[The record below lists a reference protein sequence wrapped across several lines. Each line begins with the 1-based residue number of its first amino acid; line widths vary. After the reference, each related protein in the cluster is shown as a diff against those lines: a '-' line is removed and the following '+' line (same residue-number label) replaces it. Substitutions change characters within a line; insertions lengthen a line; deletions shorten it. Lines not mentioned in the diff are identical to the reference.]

1 MSGGQ
6 KSQNDSMADSNDDI
20 SINQSTIMDSAIKK
34 EENDKAALVK
44 IEKVI
49 ADHIEKDS
57 SPEARLGRKK
67 MALRAMYGEFMCTLL
82 FYTTIFASSV
92 NCTLTGN
99 SKNAPLIVAMVGG
112 LMAVGISFGFSG
124 VSGAIFNSAITFA
137 LWATKKLSNRKTLG
151 YIFVQ
156 LLASIIGMCIVAG
169 CFHSADGVSMETAYE
184 GVSVYPTDENRLGKI
199 FASEF
204 FMTFF
209 LTYIAFSVAF
219 EDSESQKN
227 STMSL
232 KTISDSVGLT
242 LYATTP
248 QSKTGFAPFSIG
260 FMIFALSLFGGS
272 SGGAFNPGRILGP
285 AIFSGKVKYI
295 WLYWLAEVL
304 GATSAGFL
312 VGVMHSYGL
321 SQHKE
326 NNVKTANEYAKEALK
341 SSKMTPVDKYS
352 IRSSL

>member
-1 MSGGQ
+1 
-6 KSQNDSMADSNDDI
+6 MANIQDDI
-20 SINQSTIMDSAIKK
+20 TINQSTIMDSAIKK
-34 EENDKAALVK
+34 EANDKAALVK
-44 IEKVI
+44 IEQVI
-49 ADHIEKDS
+49 ADHIKKDT
-57 SPEARLGRKK
+57 SPEAKMGRQK

-99 SKNAPLIVAMVGG
+99 TANAPLIVAMVGG

-124 VSGAIFNSAITFA
+124 VSGAIFNSSITFA
-137 LWATKKLSNRKTLG
+137 LWATRKLSNRKTLG

-156 LLASIIGMCIVAG
+156 LLASIIAMCIVAG
-169 CFHSADGVSMETAYE
+169 CFHSSGGVSMQTAYD
-184 GVSVYPTDENRLGKI
+184 GVSVYPADEKRLGKV

-219 EDSESQKN
+219 EDSESQKK

-232 KTISDSVGLT
+232 KTISDSKGLT

-295 WLYWLAEVL
+295 WLYWIAEVL
-304 GATSAGFL
+304 GATCAGFL

-321 SQHKE
+321 SHNKE
-326 NNVKTANEYAKEALK
+326 NSVKTANEYAKEALK
-341 SSKMTPVDKYS
+341 SSQMSQVDKPDSNSSS
-352 IRSSL
+352 I